1 MCSIVFILL
10 FLENSIVFRRM
21 FFKTPFT
28 TNFTVILQHSLNR
41 QQPLHKP
48 TTYTQQ
54 HHRSRPYTFN
64 NNTSFLF
71 SDTQTNVRNHQDDQ
85 DNHQDDQD
93 NYQDGQDNHVLLS
106 PEQGTPTLVPQERPL
121 FQPRLASRPP
131 SRPPRDAQGGDLSR
145 IPAHLDGPVWS
156 APKRAQ
162 GYLARHR

>member
-10 FLENSIVFRRM
+10 FLEISIVFRRM
-21 FFKTPFT
+21 FFKTPFP
-28 TNFTVILQHSLNR
+28 TNSTVILQHSLNR

-54 HHRSRPYTFN
+54 HHRSRPYTSN
-64 NNTSFLF
+64 NITSFLF

-85 DNHQDDQD
+85 DNHQPR
-93 NYQDGQDNHVLLS
+93 HVLHS
-106 PEQGTPTLVPQERPL
+106 PDQGTPTPTLVPQERPL
-121 FQPRLASRPP
+121 FQSRLASRPP
-131 SRPPRDAQGGDLSR
+131 SRSPRDAQGGDLSR
-145 IPAHLDGPVWS
+145 IPAPPDGPVWS

>member
-85 DNHQDDQD
+85 DNHQDGHDQAH
-93 NYQDGQDNHVLLS
+93 HVLLS